1 MAKKELFSD
10 VDELVS
16 SLNKELGEGSIMN
29 FGDDKPIIS
38 IPRETDTYL
47 VPKGWWEYRHFNQDD
62 VYNKIVD
69 EEVVAWMPLPEPCT
83 DGVIS

>member
-38 IPRETDTYL
+38 IPRESTGSL
-47 VPKGWWEYRHFNQDD
+47 VSCPQLAALRSGRFQQAE
-62 VYNKIVD
+62 
-69 EEVVAWMPLPEPCT
+69 L
-83 DGVIS
+83 

>member
-38 IPRETDTYL
+38 IPRESTGSL
-47 VPKGWWEYRHFNQDD
+47 V
-62 VYNKIVD
+62 VD
-69 EEVVAWMPLPEPCT
+69 KAL
-83 DGVIS
+83 GGG

>member
-38 IPRETDTYL
+38 IPRESTGSL
-47 VPKGWWEYRHFNQDD
+47 
-62 VYNKIVD
+62 
-69 EEVVAWMPLPEPCT
+69 CT
-83 DGVIS
+83 

>member
-38 IPRETDTYL
+38 IPREAQDR
-47 VPKGWWEYRHFNQDD
+47 WWWIR
-62 VYNKIVD
+62 
-69 EEVVAWMPLPEPCT
+69 PLAE
-83 DGVIS
+83 DGR

>member
-29 FGDDKPIIS
+29 FGDDKPI
-38 IPRETDTYL
+38 
-47 VPKGWWEYRHFNQDD
+47 WWWTRPS
-62 VYNKIVD
+62 
-69 EEVVAWMPLPEPCT
+69 AA
-83 DGVIS
+83 DGR

>member
-16 SLNKELGEGSIMN
+16 SLNKELGEGSIMS

-38 IPRETDTYL
+38 IPRESTGPHAGGDHL
-47 VPKGWWEYRHFNQDD
+47 Q
-62 VYNKIVD
+62 
-69 EEVVAWMPLPEPCT
+69 
-83 DGVIS
+83 